1 MAGHYALC
9 ALIFFHLTFTAI
21 PKTCTVKGILSDEWE
36 TQGVEIV
43 TGLLGVGKYTAKWQ
57 DPQPC
62 APKLEIEKLR
72 FVDPMSQAK
81 ETYSKG

>member
-1 MAGHYALC
+1 M
-9 ALIFFHLTFTAI
+9 
-21 PKTCTVKGILSDEWE
+21 
-36 TQGVEIV
+36 V

-62 APKLEIEKLR
+62 APKLEIGKLT
-72 FVDPMSQAK
+72 FVDPISQAK